1 MRPDGKRIVEGTIA
15 AHDGHA
21 ASTRAPLLPGLPP
34 EDPEDNDYD
43 PWRAL
48 AAQSVDFNTLLDRT
62 GIFLDET
69 LADDQPV
76 RKRHQSGDDFSWS
89 ERSWETRKN
98 LRRIGVKTAS
108 LLIIAL
114 AAIVI
119 GAASV
124 AVATR
129 VARRA
134 PSNIAAA
141 NTTSGPNSGVVLQPV
156 GGNSQATPGPLAYT
170 IGTWLSNSS
179 PGSEGSVKV
188 FVRVTYNTKPV
199 VGAPVTLSLTG
210 GRNATYGPKRT
221 NSQGMVTFTVTYA
234 TPLNNSDLVPYF
246 VTVSTTVE
254 SNRLSADTTF
264 VPHVS
269 VSAEPSPQPGTSHE
283 PPGPPNKKRRG

>member
-1 MRPDGKRIVEGTIA
+1 MRPDEKRIVEGSIA

-21 ASTRAPLLPGLPP
+21 ASARAPLLPGLPP
-34 EDPEDNDYD
+34 EDDDYD

-62 GIFLDET
+62 GFFLDET

-76 RKRHQSGDDFSWS
+76 RKRHQSGDDFTWS
-89 ERSWETRKN
+89 ERSWETRAN
-98 LRRIGVKTAS
+98 LRRIGVKTAT
-108 LLIIAL
+108 LLMIAL

-124 AVATR
+124 VVATR

-134 PSNIAAA
+134 PSNIAVT
-141 NTTSGPNSGVVLQPV
+141 NTTSEPNSGVVLQPV
-156 GGNSQATPGPLAYT
+156 GGSSQATPGPLTYT

-188 FVRVTYNTKPV
+188 YVRVTYNTKPV
-199 VGAPVTLSLTG
+199 AGAPVTLTLTG

-234 TPLNNSDLVPYF
+234 APSNNSDLVPYF
-246 VTVSTTVE
+246 VTASTAVE
-254 SNRLSADTTF
+254 GNRLSADTTF
-264 VPHVS
+264 VPHAS
-269 VSAEPSPQPGTSHE
+269 VNAEPSPQPGTPHE
-283 PPGPPNKKRRG
+283 PPGPPDKKRRG